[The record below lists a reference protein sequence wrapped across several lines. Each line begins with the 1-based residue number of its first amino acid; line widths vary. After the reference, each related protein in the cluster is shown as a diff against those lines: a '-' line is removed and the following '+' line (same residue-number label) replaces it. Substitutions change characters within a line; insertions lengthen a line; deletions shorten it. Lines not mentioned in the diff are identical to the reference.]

1 MVHFL
6 NTRDVIAGRVVLFHL
21 TRVSLCSLSWPGA
34 CYVGQASL
42 NSQRSASGLLVLGSK
57 ALATTPGRKYV
68 LIFLFQGKKRTQRF
82 PSLFPKKIDVG
93 RRIWKE
99 TVTIRKAGG
108 WEPTPHPH
116 VGQRLPLTCLDGV
129 SVLIASSQVC
139 LFGDAINR
147 EGTHGL
153 LQEAFVRSE
162 GF

>member
-6 NTRDVIAGRVVLFHL
+6 NSRDVIAGRAVLFHL
-21 TRVSLCSLSWPGA
+21 TGVSLCSLGWPGA

-57 ALATTPGRKYV
+57 ALANPPGRKCV

-93 RRIWKE
+93 RGIWKE
-99 TVTIRKAGG
+99 TVMIKKAGG
-108 WEPTPHPH
+108 QEPTPHPH
-116 VGQRLPLTCLDGV
+116 VGQRLTLACLGGV
-129 SVLIASSQVC
+129 SVLIVC
-139 LFGDAINR
+139 LFEDAINR